1 MPGRGPADQS
11 QAGARPAGSAILPSG
26 RLRAAIRFIS
36 SSVKVKPNTSRFSAI
51 RLAFDDRGI
60 GMTLPCWI
68 SQRSA
73 ICASVHP

>member
-1 MPGRGPADQS
+1 M
-11 QAGARPAGSAILPSG
+11 
-26 RLRAAIRFIS
+26 
-36 SSVKVKPNTSRFSAI
+36 

-73 ICASVHP
+73 ICASVHPLWAAMSASTGSRNRRPRPSGQ